1 VLASV
6 PTSTAARLIDSGR
19 KPWKVPNYWP
29 YAVYAVSLSGQG
41 QVVSATLIADVGNEC
56 LGSAGRTRAGRS
68 HWFLREKEVVRDV
81 DRFRR
86 RGITEEE

>member
-29 YAVYAVSLSGQG
+29 YAVSLSGQG
-41 QVVSATLIADVGNEC
+41 QVVSATLIADIGNEC
-56 LGSAGRTRAGRS
+56 LGSAGRTRAGPS